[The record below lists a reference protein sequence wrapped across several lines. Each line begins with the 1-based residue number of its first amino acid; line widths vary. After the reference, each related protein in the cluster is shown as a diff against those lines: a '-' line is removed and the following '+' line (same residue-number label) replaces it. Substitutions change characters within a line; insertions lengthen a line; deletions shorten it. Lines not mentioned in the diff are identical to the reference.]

1 MRSQAKSAIVM
12 NGWAGGVGVRHA
24 NDAAEDNQGNTEE
37 AERQP

>member
-1 MRSQAKSAIVM
+1 M

-24 NDAAEDNQGNTEE
+24 NDAAEDNQGNAEK